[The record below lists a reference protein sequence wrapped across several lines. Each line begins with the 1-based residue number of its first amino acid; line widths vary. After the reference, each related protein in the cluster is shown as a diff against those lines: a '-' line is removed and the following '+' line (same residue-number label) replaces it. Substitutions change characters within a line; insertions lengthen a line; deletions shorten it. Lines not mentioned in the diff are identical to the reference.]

1 MSAWGR
7 GRGQSLC
14 VKNIGRNLKNERQ
27 EWPAVRRP
35 PRSPDT
41 VASGTPE
48 TPGGGE
54 QRAPRPRDSVR
65 QHLPSAATPQTQR
78 RTRRRHQSLT
88 GPLVRDADAPDPES
102 APAGGRCSGPQD
114 AARWRRAPRGAR
126 ARRPGRQCPRELRIS
141 RARRPRSHQAS
152 GWSQDWNGLYST
164 PGAVPSSVTV
174 CGHASRM
181 GVPHCPPAPLRG
193 SVPAPLL
200 LPDHKPVQ
208 RKPSTDS

>member
-7 GRGQSLC
+7 GRGQFLC

-65 QHLPSAATPQTQR
+65 QHLPSAATPQTRR
-78 RTRRRHQSLT
+78 RTRRRHRSLT

-102 APAGGRCSGPQD
+102 APAGGRCPGPQD

-126 ARRPGRQCPRELRIS
+126 ARRPRRQCPRSSASHGRGG
-141 RARRPRSHQAS
+141 RGATRRQGGART
-152 GWSQDWNGLYST
+152 GTGST
-164 PGAVPSSVTV
+164 PPRELCRRLSPSAATRLGWG
-174 CGHASRM
+174 CRTA
-181 GVPHCPPAPLRG
+181 PPPL
-193 SVPAPLL
+193 
-200 LPDHKPVQ
+200 
-208 RKPSTDS
+208 